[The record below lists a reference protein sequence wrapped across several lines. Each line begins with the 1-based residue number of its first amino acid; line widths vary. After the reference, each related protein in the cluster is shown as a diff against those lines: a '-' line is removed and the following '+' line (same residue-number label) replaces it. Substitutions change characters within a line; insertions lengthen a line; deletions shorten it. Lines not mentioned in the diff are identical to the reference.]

1 MSRASDSPQESIS
14 SQSQITLEKQ
24 DSVLGKS
31 DHSSKSGS
39 AKEKDLYMLAAAH
52 LKEGHISRIEERPES
67 EDAVSVRQSNVTLSN
82 PA

>member
-1 MSRASDSPQESIS
+1 MN

-31 DHSSKSGS
+31 DHSSASRSS

-52 LKEGHISRIEERPES
+52 LKEGHITRIEERPES
-67 EDAVSVRQSNVTLSN
+67 EDAVSVRQSHVTMSN
-82 PA
+82 AT